1 VKFLSNL
8 KIGARLG
15 LGFGITLLLIALM
28 GVLSY
33 MQTSRVYRGTES
45 LAKDWLPSIQ
55 ALGTLQNTANT
66 VRLTQLKILLQTS
79 DAGRAKDNK
88 TRDASLKAYDSAWAD
103 YVKLSANGDE
113 KVLSD
118 KVQQAWTVY
127 REVDKQVADLAAT
140 GDAGM
145 MQARE
150 LALNGATVAFGTLVD
165 AIAEDIEFNRK
176 GGDAAVADAEGAF
189 SETLTTTVV
198 IVLLAFLGGSVIA
211 VLITRSITAP
221 VREAVDVAE
230 TVARGDLT
238 RRIEVRGRDEMAQL
252 LGALSNMNEKLAS
265 MVSRVRD
272 SSESI
277 ATGSSEIAA
286 GNSDLSQRTEEQA
299 SALEETAA
307 SMEQLTAAV
316 RQNAENAKQ
325 GNMLARDASEI
336 AERGG
341 DVVEKV
347 VGTMRGITTSSEKV
361 AEIISVIEGIAFQT
375 NILALNAAVEAAR
388 AGEQGRGFAVVAGEV
403 RTLAQRSAAAAKEIT
418 GLINQSVEGVKA
430 GSALVDEAGATMKDV
445 VKSVRRVT
453 DLMGEVSAASTEQQ
467 TGIEQVNQAVAQ
479 MDEVTQ
485 QNAALVEQAS
495 AAAQSMAAQSSAL
508 KSLVATFKVDR
519 NVEVA
524 AKVLAS
530 MPVSSS
536 PVAISSASRPKA
548 SAAGTTATRARKTPV
563 GSRSKGVNKAP
574 ARTAPRTSMAA
585 AAPVAAT
592 ASVAVAE
599 EVLRTPAPMQT
610 GTRSVAVPKPASADE
625 WETF

>member
-1 VKFLSNL
+1 MKALSNL

-15 LGFGITLLLIALM
+15 LGFGVTLLLIALM
-28 GVLSY
+28 GTLSY
-33 MQTSRVYRGTES
+33 TQSSRIYRGTEEI
-45 LAKDWLPSIQ
+45 ARDWMPSIQ
-55 ALGTLQNTANT
+55 TLGAVQNTANT
-66 VRLTQLKILLQTS
+66 VRRTQLKLLL
-79 DAGRAKDNK
+79 AGNGALGSQNQSIDTAFK
-88 TRDASLKAYDSAWAD
+88 SYDSAWAS
-103 YVKLSANGDE
+103 YTKLVSSGEE

-118 KVQQAWTVY
+118 KIAQTWAAYLVVH
-127 REVDKQVADLAAT
+127 KQITDLAAT
-140 GDAGM
+140 GTDAGLA
-145 MQARE
+145 QARA
-150 LALNGATVAFGTLVD
+150 LAVAGGTTAFGAVAD
-165 AIAEDIEFNRK
+165 AIAADIELNRK
-176 GGDAAVADAEGAF
+176 GGDAAIVGAESAF

-198 IVLLAFLGGSVIA
+198 IVLLAFGLGGVIA
-211 VLITRSITAP
+211 FIITRSITGP
-221 VREAVDVAE
+221 VREAVLVAE

-238 RRIEVRGRDEMAQL
+238 THIDVSGRDEMAQL
-252 LGALSNMNEKLAS
+252 LGALSNMNGKLAT
-265 MVSRVRD
+265 MVSQVRD

-286 GNSDLSQRTEEQA
+286 GNTDLSQRTEEQA
-299 SALEETAA
+299 AALEETAA

-336 AERGG
+336 AARGG
-341 DVVEKV
+341 EVVDKV

-418 GLINQSVEGVKA
+418 ELINQSVDGVKA

-445 VKSVRRVT
+445 VKSVKRVT

-508 KSLVATFKVDR
+508 KALVGTFKVDR
-519 NVEVA
+519 NSVVTAQALATLPA
-524 AKVLAS
+524 ATRPLA
-530 MPVSSS
+530 VSGSARTKAAL
-536 PVAISSASRPKA
+536 PAPSASRSKKFAPTKTSRATPARIEPRAA
-548 SAAGTTATRARKTPV
+548 SAASAPAVAMASADAPLRVPATT
-563 GSRSKGVNKAP
+563 GSRV
-574 ARTAPRTSMAA
+574 
-585 AAPVAAT
+585 
-592 ASVAVAE
+592 
-599 EVLRTPAPMQT
+599 PAPK
-610 GTRSVAVPKPASADE
+610 AASADE